1 MPADH
6 VESPWAIRSTLVAV
20 SDLDRSVAFYQ
31 ALGPFDVIAREQAVA
46 VLGKVSPA
54 AIGIVL
60 RQTER
65 VDQGRQGSQS
75 LGLRSEIFNLGSLA
89 ELNRIESFL
98 RSRDL
103 FTARRNSVDNASDC
117 VLGRDPDNLP
127 LVFVY
132 YSQDTLGADYY
143 RKMIELVYSIDV

>member
-1 MPADH
+1 MPADQI
-6 VESPWAIRSTLVAV
+6 EPSWAIRSTLVAV
-20 SDLDRSVAFYQ
+20 SDLDRSVEFYR
-31 ALGPFDVIAREQAVA
+31 ALGPFDVIARQQAVA

-54 AIGIVL
+54 AMGIVL

-65 VDQGRQGSQS
+65 IDQGRQGQQS

-89 ELNRIESFL
+89 ELDRIESFL

-103 FTARRNSVDNASDC
+103 FTARRNSVDNASDF

-132 YSQDTLGADYY
+132 YSKDTLGADYY
-143 RKMIELVYSIDV
+143 QKMIELVYSVDV